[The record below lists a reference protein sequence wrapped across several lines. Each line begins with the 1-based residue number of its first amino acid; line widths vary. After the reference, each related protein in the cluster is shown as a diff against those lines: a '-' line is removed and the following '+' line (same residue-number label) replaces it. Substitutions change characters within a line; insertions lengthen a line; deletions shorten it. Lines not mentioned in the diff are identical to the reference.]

1 MPSMENRIICI
12 FSTFPE
18 KHSAADTAETLVS
31 EGLAACV
38 QIGSPVESTYVWN
51 GKLCRE
57 TEYPAVIKASPDA
70 LPRLRERFA
79 QLHPY
84 ECPEWVQTDCEASR
98 AYADFVC
105 GTRPL

>member
-84 ECPEWVQTDCEASR
+84 
-98 AYADFVC
+98 
-105 GTRPL
+105 